1 MPISVSWYGDSQ
13 RMIQVRFVAG
23 WDVADFM
30 TMFENSASLMRQVEH
45 PVHVIYDFS
54 TSTVTPRDLLA
65 GFHFANRI
73 LPSNQGVVV
82 YVNANAV
89 MKAFVLMAKRTG
101 LPAAKYIYNADSRED
116 AYRLIIDKAHRVQQ
130 SA

>member
-1 MPISVSWYGDSQ
+1 MPISISWYGDSQ
-13 RMIQVRFVAG
+13 RMIQARFMG
-23 WDVADFM
+23 QWDVSDFIM
-30 TMFENSASLMRQVEH
+30 VLENSASMMRQVSH

-54 TSTVTPRDLLA
+54 TSTATPRDLLA

-82 YVNANAV
+82 YVNANSV
-89 MKAFVLMAKRTG
+89 IKAFVLMAKRTG
-101 LPAAKYIYNADSRED
+101 LPAAKYIYNADTRED

>member
-1 MPISVSWYGDSQ
+1 MPISIGWYGDSQ
-13 RMIQVRFVAG
+13 RMIHARFIG
-23 WDVADFM
+23 QWDVSDFINVL
-30 TMFENSASLMRQVEH
+30 ENSASLMQQVTH

-54 TSTVTPRDLLA
+54 ASTATPRDLLA
-65 GFHFANRI
+65 GYHFANRI

-82 YVNANAV
+82 YVNANSV
-89 MKAFVLMAKRTG
+89 IKAFVLMAKRTG
-101 LPAAKYIYNADSRED
+101 LPAAKYIYNTDSRED